1 MSGKVLI
8 AIVVIVLIVV
18 AGMVVSM
25 KRSLQ
30 AGAANRDA
38 DVAAPRNPAPAQ
50 KP

>member
-1 MSGKVLI
+1 MSNRVLV
-8 AIVVIVLIVV
+8 AIVIIVLIVV

-30 AGAANRDA
+30 AGAASREPDA
-38 DVAAPRNPAPAQ
+38 TAPRNPPPAQ